1 MAKAVQECLSHLSI
15 DLSEAEPPL
24 VNLSHLNEMVR
35 GHSASIQGIG
45 RNFASAIV
53 QTVSPGLKYNTGKN
67 YQETSSNHYV
77 VNYSQSLS
85 FKFNVSK
92 PFLGSP
98 FVLSLSHLTTSF
110 GDARGESCVNFSING
125 NIIRER
131 FDPRTAHEV
140 NNNKAGYWS
149 FADDLWCIP
158 DNFIKEG
165 DNNFEIIYV
174 GGSSNYWIQ
183 KFSISTTLPATKTI
197 TFDSEKLKNMFQLE
211 FEKCMIDYVK
221 NCLQLLRQALS
232 EPFVLSQANLYLDH
246 VLNEI
251 NEIDSLVK
259 ANKEEI
265 ERKLASAQRA
275 LDILSASTDKLT
287 TALGNFN
294 SQMIKAQSL

>member
-1 MAKAVQECLSHLSI
+1 
-15 DLSEAEPPL
+15 
-24 VNLSHLNEMVR
+24 
-35 GHSASIQGIG
+35 
-45 RNFASAIV
+45 
-53 QTVSPGLKYNTGKN
+53 
-67 YQETSSNHYV
+67 
-77 VNYSQSLS
+77 
-85 FKFNVSK
+85 
-92 PFLGSP
+92 
-98 FVLSLSHLTTSF
+98 
-110 GDARGESCVNFSING
+110 
-125 NIIRER
+125 
-131 FDPRTAHEV
+131 
-140 NNNKAGYWS
+140 
-149 FADDLWCIP
+149 
-158 DNFIKEG
+158 
-165 DNNFEIIYV
+165 
-174 GGSSNYWIQ
+174 
-183 KFSISTTLPATKTI
+183 
-197 TFDSEKLKNMFQLE
+197 MFQLE